1 MSFSTNFKFHD
12 RDGILQEGTVSLDD
26 YQASAEA
33 NLSLTQFMNRK
44 FPTDEAKYGSVLSQA
59 LASHDLIINPEAG
72 TGLQSSYL
80 SDVWNGPRVKAG
92 GIVTPDGPG
101 TTPAGRIFFPEVI
114 LQTIAAALLENKG
127 DFFKGYEDMIGGT
140 ETVNAPEFK
149 RPRIDVTAPEAS
161 EAMPTA
167 QLAEPPIMVS
177 ITAADT
183 TTAIPTKA
191 IGLLISDQALQTTT
205 FDLVTTVMGRQAYGE
220 RVRRVT
226 SQLSDV
232 INGNTDI
239 DVSLTALPVFL
250 AATLDAASTTAANF
264 SQKAWIHFLRD
275 NYEKMSV
282 TNIMCTVDTALDIE
296 NRANKPTNQ
305 SDDPRSPRID
315 SLFNIDNLGL
325 SPPRVFL
332 VDAAVVPDNRVVG
345 LDREWAL
352 RRYINVSANYQAVES
367 FVLRRTK
374 GFRVDAGETLTRLFD
389 DAFTVMDLE

>member
-1 MSFSTNFKFHD
+1 MPFSTTFKFLD
-12 RDGILQEGTVSLDD
+12 REGAPQEGSVSLDD
-26 YQASAEA
+26 YQAAASE
-33 NLSLTQFMNRK
+33 NLSLSQLMARK
-44 FPTDEAKYGSVLSQA
+44 FPTDAAKYGSILSQA
-59 LASHDLIINPEAG
+59 LASNDLIINPESG
-72 TGLQSSYL
+72 TGLRSSYL
-80 SDVWNGPRVKAG
+80 SDVWSPRVQAG
-92 GIVTPDGPG
+92 AIVTPDGPG

-149 RPRIDVTAPEAS
+149 RARIDVTAPEAS
-161 EAMPTA
+161 ESMGTA

-191 IGLLISDQALQTTT
+191 IGLLISDQALATTT
-205 FDLVTTVMGRQAYGE
+205 FDLVNTVMARQAYGE

-232 INGNTDI
+232 LNGNTDI

-250 AATLDAASTTAANF
+250 ASTLDAASTTAANF

-305 SDDPRSPRID
+305 SDDPGSPRID

-332 VDAAVVPDNRVVG
+332 VDAAVVPQNRVVG

-352 RRYINVSANYQAVES
+352 RRYINVSANYEAVEN

-374 GFRVDAGETLTRLFD
+374 GFRVDSGETLTRLFD